1 MNDVSNHPR
10 PRPSHRLPSL
20 RRRRRQLVALAT
32 GALLTAGLALAA
44 PASAAQAA
52 ARTQTPLVV
61 NARWGGHCTYD
72 RLVIDLQGYVPG
84 VTVTPVPKLYYDGSG
99 KPVPL
104 AGKYFL
110 EVRLNPAA
118 GHDDAGQNVYQGPRL
133 QKIYLSKLKGIA
145 LTGDYEGYVTFGA
158 AFDTAPA
165 YSTSVLHSPERLVL
179 DIAHPNVC

>member
-1 MNDVSNHPR
+1 MN
-10 PRPSHRLPSL
+10 RLRSRL
-20 RRRRRQLVALAT
+20 RRRQLVALAT
-32 GALLTAGLALAA
+32 GALLTAGIALAA
-44 PASAAQAA
+44 PASAATASAA
-52 ARTQTPLVV
+52 AATKSTQTPLVV
-61 NARWGGHCTYD
+61 NARWGGHCTFD
-72 RLVIDLQGYVPG
+72 RIVIDIQGYVPG
-84 VTVTPVPKLYYDGSG
+84 VTVTPVSQLFYDGSG

-158 AFDTAPA
+158 AFDTKPY
-165 YSTSVLHSPERLVL
+165 YSTTVLHSPERLVL
-179 DIAHPNVC
+179 DVSHPNTC